1 MTQQEFILQALREQR
16 NEALDRGAQLAALAA
31 DLQKQVNDLQAQ
43 LKQSALPVPEESKT

>member
-31 DLQKQVNDLQAQ
+31 DLQKQVQELQAK
-43 LKQSALPVPEESKT
+43 LDAPKAPEESKT